1 MLFNIPRRFLLSP
14 TLIDT
19 PRSSFIHLVPP
30 SASNTPSLM
39 FSPLFRSSFHSN
51 ILTTS
56 TLHLHTRNS
65 RKTAHIFLLQNY
77 RRPERSRP
85 QDSLLSSHPRNDPW
99 PASQTTDDWTM
110 ITEQTRMDTRLVRFS
125 FSSGEIL
132 RCYFTCSGV
141 AFIPTPSK
149 HLGSFGGWVMTGNR

>member
-1 MLFNIPRRFLLSP
+1 MLPNNKGIDSFSSHGLLVSYQCSISFLHKVAFTCTLYSCTCTLSQQDYKVYTMLFNIPRRFLLSP

-77 RRPERSRP
+77 RSPERSRP

-99 PASQTTDDWTM
+99 PASQTTDD
-110 ITEQTRMDTRLVRFS
+110 
-125 FSSGEIL
+125 
-132 RCYFTCSGV
+132 
-141 AFIPTPSK
+141 
-149 HLGSFGGWVMTGNR
+149 

>member
-1 MLFNIPRRFLLSP
+1 MLSFFPTQSCVYMHTILLHCTLSQQDYKVYTMLFNIPRRFLLSP

-39 FSPLFRSSFHSN
+39 FSPLFRSFFHSN

-77 RRPERSRP
+77 RSPERSRP

-99 PASQTTDDWTM
+99 PASQTTDDWNYDYGTD
-110 ITEQTRMDTRLVRFS
+110 THGCTTR
-125 FSSGEIL
+125 
-132 RCYFTCSGV
+132 
-141 AFIPTPSK
+141 AFFF
-149 HLGSFGGWVMTGNR
+149 L